1 MHRRIKGLRL
11 VTAFG
16 IASMLGT
23 MGDITHGLPGG
34 ASLNVLAGGFGLWAS
49 VSEGR
54 ATRAG
59 SSRDLLL
66 LSLAAVLGAMSFIL
80 LAPPLGLMGRV
91 APELVLASGAFFV
104 GYLRRFGL
112 TGTGFGS
119 QIYIG
124 QLLAYSIH
132 LTTADLSTVVMA
144 GLIAAL
150 ASIVPRVLSGSSNLS
165 GRSPPALMSLPALH
179 LPPSIAPGGGSL
191 ARPSACRSGWPYCRW
206 PRPCRCSSGQPPP
219 WQW

>member
-119 QIYIG
+119 QNLYRPAPRLQHSSDHG
-124 QLLAYSIH
+124 RRVHRRHGRADCRTGLDRAACLERTCRTSSAGSRADVAPSRLA
-132 LTTADLSTVVMA
+132 
-144 GLIAAL
+144 
-150 ASIVPRVLSGSSNLS
+150 AS
-165 GRSPPALMSLPALH
+165 
-179 LPPSIAPGGGSL
+179 
-191 ARPSACRSGWPYCRW
+191 
-206 PRPCRCSSGQPPP
+206 
-219 WQW
+219 